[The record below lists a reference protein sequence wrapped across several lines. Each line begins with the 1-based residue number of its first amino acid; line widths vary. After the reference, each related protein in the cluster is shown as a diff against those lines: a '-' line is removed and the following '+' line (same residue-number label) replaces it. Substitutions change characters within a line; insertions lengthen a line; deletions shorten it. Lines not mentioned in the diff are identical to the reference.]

1 MISIISMI
9 FIFVIFILISL
20 ILSQKESK
28 AIKEHNNAP
37 DNNEEDN
44 KKYSN
49 IYEKLEK
56 ENNETKIKNYIE
68 QMTLFELTQLLPDD
82 IFTKIPKKREAIEQ
96 EVFNK
101 VISGDIVLKNNNLI
115 YYVDSDKI
123 AENDKEYYYKDIK
136 EKKDDIKHF
145 EPITKND
152 GISKQ
157 MTIFN
162 TENDYIDID
171 TKIKDKMKEN
181 QNKKLEQNENT
192 LEEKIKYAITLEPTK
207 QNYLT
212 FKLLLDEYNSLD
224 FDNKLKINRKYTSQ
238 LESLKNKAERA

>member
-1 MISIISMI
+1 M
-9 FIFVIFILISL
+9 
-20 ILSQKESK
+20 
-28 AIKEHNNAP
+28 
-37 DNNEEDN
+37 
-44 KKYSN
+44 
-49 IYEKLEK
+49 
-56 ENNETKIKNYIE
+56 
-68 QMTLFELTQLLPDD
+68 
-82 IFTKIPKKREAIEQ
+82 
-96 EVFNK
+96 FNK
-101 VISGDIVLKNNNLI
+101 IISGDIILKNNNLI

-123 AENDKEYYYKDIK
+123 AENDKEYYYEDIK
-136 EKKDDIKHF
+136 ERKDDIKHF
-145 EPITKND
+145 EPITRND

-162 TENDYIDID
+162 TKNDYVDID